1 MAERAE
7 QHDLATLG
15 YLADLVNLYP
25 PHLSVRVHAD
35 MHMHMQHA
43 HACVYP
49 PRPASP
55 RPTTTTT
62 TTTTTTSVPI
72 STLLYLARRAEV
84 DAVAH
89 AQGLCRVEEVAAHL
103 VGVRLRV
110 GVRGRVRAMVRRRLV
125 RVEEVDAHYADRDA
139 APRRAAA
146 PPAAECCF
154 DARPRQA

>member
-35 MHMHMQHA
+35 MHMHMHVCT
-43 HACVYP
+43 HLVP
-49 PRPASP
+49 PHLAQQQQQQ
-55 RPTTTTT
+55 
-62 TTTTTTSVPI
+62 
-72 STLLYLARRAEV
+72 LLLLLPLFLLVHYYLARRAEV